1 VGDRYVLEE
10 MLKSGSVMGGEPSGH
25 LIFLDH
31 STTGDGII
39 TALQVVKCMV
49 ETGSALGDLKTGW
62 KRYPQVLVN
71 LRVSEKVPLGDLEWL
86 PGLLESARSTMG
98 KDQLLNVRYSGTEPV
113 LRLTVSCESEEI
125 VESVSNELCEKLAEG
140 LGSRY
145 PEDII

>member
-1 VGDRYVLEE
+1 
-10 MLKSGSVMGGEPSGH
+10 
-25 LIFLDH
+25 
-31 STTGDGII
+31 
-39 TALQVVKCMV
+39 MV
-49 ETGSALGDLKTGW
+49 ETGSALGDLRTGW

-145 PEDII
+145 PDDII